1 MERCT
6 QALRALGM
14 ALDRDGGVGKRY
26 TGSEWSIYG
35 FMAKGGGRVDSCFVP
50 KWMENRDDDLVWSHW
65 TRKFVPM
72 DGRRFI
78 VIIK

>member
-26 TGSEWSIYG
+26 TGPEWSIYG
-35 FMAKGGGRVDSCFVP
+35 FMMKGGGVDSCFVP

-65 TRKFVPM
+65 RKVFPV
-72 DGRRFI
+72 DGRRF
-78 VIIK
+78 VDY